1 MRRRKRPAEWR
12 QGGGWWCRRNARVIA
27 REERWW
33 GEESVEEFDILIL
46 GDKRAE
52 GDDLRAGDFS
62 LCARVSRLVGLKST
76 RVE

>member
-1 MRRRKRPAEWR
+1 MRGRR
-12 QGGGWWCRRNARVIA
+12 GG
-27 REERWW
+27 
-33 GEESVEEFDILIL
+33 GEESAEEFDILML
-46 GDKRAE
+46 GDKRVE

>member
-1 MRRRKRPAEWR
+1 MAAGRRVVVSSQCAGDCA
-12 QGGGWWCRRNARVIA
+12 GGEVV
-27 REERWW
+27 

-62 LCARVSRLVGLKST
+62 LCARAPRLVGLKST